1 LTGSSKVLSLIGL
14 LALAGPVAA
23 DGLGQMTCS
32 SYTRELP
39 IASEVA
45 SAALLANVLNRPDSL
60 RATSQRLFR
69 DSAGRIGDA
78 DEPIDLCPSHCEL
91 PGGPQVVFRSE
102 PRHTLD
108 DYDQLDKCEQM
119 LDNTRDDPLL
129 YEDRVF
135 DSVGA
140 LTHWWREFA
149 RGKGSD
155 GKDLFQRCDG
165 RCSPRYTSVI
175 TQNGAQLVVDTE
187 VVCGHARDRQD
198 NQFDL
203 AYSLRWTCRDRSRGT
218 RHSQSEAS
226 ATGPSQRSGG
236 SSGAAEATR

>member
-1 LTGSSKVLSLIGL
+1 VLSLIGV
-14 LALAGPVAA
+14 LAVAGPVVA

-32 SYTRELP
+32 SYTREVP

-45 SAALLANVLNRPDSL
+45 SASLLANVLNRPDSL

-69 DSAGRIGDA
+69 DSADQIGDA
-78 DEPIDLCPSHCEL
+78 DEPIDLCPSHCEI

-102 PRHTLD
+102 PRQTLD
-108 DYDQLDKCEQM
+108 DYDQLDRCEQR
-119 LDNTRDDPLL
+119 LHDTQDVPLV

-155 GKDLFQRCDG
+155 GKDLFERCDG

-175 TQNGAQLVVDTE
+175 TQSGAQLVVDTE

-203 AYSLRWTCRDRSRGT
+203 AYSLRWTCRDRSLGT
-218 RHSQSEAS
+218 RHSQAEAPE
-226 ATGPSQRSGG
+226 TGPARGLGG